1 MKKALSISL
10 MILWAAMVMADKKDN
25 PSNYAMITVSE
36 GAMMI
41 GGEMSL
47 SGEADA
53 YGHRKLGGIGIEL
66 GDALKRLTGQSIINQ
81 QIAYLMRSGRPDSL
95 DLMVATNYA
104 VMAADLALDGS
115 SGRMVALRGGTY
127 SNVPISMTAE
137 GVKRVDVDELY
148 DAENYQPKLRH
159 VGGKPMFLY

>member
-1 MKKALSISL
+1 ML
-10 MILWAAMVMADKKDN
+10 
-25 PSNYAMITVSE
+25 
-36 GAMMI
+36 
-41 GGEMSL
+41 GGEMAL

-53 YGHRKLGGIGIEL
+53 YGHRKLGGIGLET
-66 GDALKRLTGQSIINQ
+66 GAALKQRTGEDIINQ
-81 QIAYLMRSGRPDSL
+81 QVAYLMRSGRPDAL

-127 SNVPISMTAE
+127 SNVPISITKD
-137 GVKRVDVDELY
+137 GVKRVDVDEFY
-148 DAENYQPKLRH
+148 DTQNYRAKVRH